1 MTDMQEAWSRLQYS
15 LPPALTTQES
25 LWLRPDGV
33 VYLDGL
39 ARYRV
44 LDTGDGWRVEDLT
57 GKGFALPLTEK
68 YREVIAD
75 HIIGDAFGLLKKQ
88 SGMRPEQADK
98 CLARGPLDGNHLLC
112 WFGPGPRDT
121 WGRVLTDLDEVLT
134 FDQALKET
142 RRALSALAVEHAF
155 TDLHSMLKTWVRAR
169 SRNDPWLSSM
179 DLHSRAEATLELVE
193 DGTGITRFLVYLT
206 SDQDGIARAR
216 FVDGAETKHM
226 HFRVGTGDGG
236 LGDGYDDLMEAI
248 STALDRLGGRG

>member
-1 MTDMQEAWSRLQYS
+1 MTDMQEAWSRMQHS

-33 VYLDGL
+33 VHLDDY
-39 ARYRV
+39 AQYRV
-44 LDTGDGWRVEDLT
+44 SSTGDGYWVEDIS
-57 GKGFALPLTEK
+57 GRGFGLPLTEK

-75 HIIGDAFGLLKKQ
+75 HIVGDAFSLLKKQ
-88 SGMRPEQADK
+88 SGLRPEQADK
-98 CLARGPLDGNHLLC
+98 CLAPGPLDGNHLLC

-142 RRALSALAVEHAF
+142 RQALSALAVEHAF
-155 TDLHSMLKTWVRAR
+155 ADLHSMLKTWVRAR
-169 SRNDPWLSSM
+169 SRDDPWLSSM

-236 LGDGYDDLMEAI
+236 LGEGYDDLVKAI
-248 STALDRLGGRG
+248 RTALDRLWGRD

>member
-1 MTDMQEAWSRLQYS
+1 MTDMQEAWSRMQYS

-25 LWLRPDGV
+25 LWLRPDGT
-33 VYLDGL
+33 VYLDGT

-44 LDTGDGWRVEDLT
+44 LGTGDGYRVEDIS
-57 GKGFALPLTEK
+57 GRGFGLPLTET
-68 YREVIAD
+68 YPGVIAE
-75 HIIGDAFGLLKKQ
+75 HIVVDVFGLLREQ
-88 SGMRPEQADK
+88 SGLNPEQADK
-98 CLARGPLDGNHLLC
+98 CLARGPLDGDRLLC

-121 WGRVLTDLDEVLT
+121 WGRMLTDLDEALS
-134 FDQALKET
+134 FDQASKEA
-142 RRALSALAVEHAF
+142 RQELSALAVEHAF
-155 TDLHSMLKTWVRAR
+155 ADLHSMLKTWVRAR

-236 LGDGYDDLMEAI
+236 LGDGYDDLVKAI
-248 STALDRLGGRG
+248 RAALDRL